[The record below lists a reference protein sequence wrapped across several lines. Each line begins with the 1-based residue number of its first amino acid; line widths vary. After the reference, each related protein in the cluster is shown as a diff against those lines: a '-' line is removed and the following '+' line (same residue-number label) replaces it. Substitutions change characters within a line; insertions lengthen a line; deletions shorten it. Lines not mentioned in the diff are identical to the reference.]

1 MYSIHCSA
9 LLVNKLSAELCCLN
23 IITFCM
29 VCNPYII
36 TILPKVIKFEEQ
48 PSILY
53 YGIYGVFNF
62 FLSCQ
67 FALIMSVY

>member
-1 MYSIHCSA
+1 MYSVHYA

-29 VCNPYII
+29 VCNPYNNS
-36 TILPKVIKFEEQ
+36 TKSNKVWEANFYIMVF
-48 PSILY
+48 
-53 YGIYGVFNF
+53 YGVFNF
-62 FLSCQ
+62 ILFCQ